1 MYIKIDVDISK
12 VVGWS
17 RVMTD
22 DTIRKAQVSTV
33 NKLGA
38 LAETAMRREITREF
52 NVSASFV
59 RARLRLR
66 RASNRGGSGIAIEA
80 VLIGSGSSGAKRSAN
95 LIHFVEKSISLAE
108 ARRRLRAGEGQ
119 SSRNRT
125 FELRAK
131 IKRGAGPKIVK
142 GAFIGNKGRTVF
154 IREGNTRL
162 PIKPVQTIDVP
173 QMFNTK
179 RVNGRVVA
187 LIESR
192 GKQQLEHEL
201 RYYMSRQG

>member
-12 VVGWS
+12 VAGWGRS
-17 RVMTD
+17 MTEQ
-22 DTIRKAQVSTV
+22 TIRQAQASAV
-33 NKLGA
+33 NKLVA
-38 LAETAMRREITREF
+38 LAQTAMRREIVREF

-59 RARLRLR
+59 RERLKVRKASAR
-66 RASNRGGSGIAIEA
+66 GTGFIIEA
-80 VLIGSGSSGAKRSAN
+80 VLTGSGSSGAKRSAN